1 MQLEVRNFFGLVEL
15 IFTFVQGSPA
25 RHAYFL
31 EQQKILCPN
40 SDALHLK
47 GLSETRWN
55 CASALRRL
63 STERVFRAV
72 IETVQHVSMTTTDGA
87 VRGTA
92 AGLLNSISTFK
103 FIVCL
108 ELLSPVMEAVN
119 NVSEALQ
126 TSSSSDILNAQ
137 TQLAALTAELSI
149 LRSDDSY
156 AAAFA
161 TAEALAQQL
170 DIDCAL
176 PVERQRKLP

>member
-1 MQLEVRNFFGLVEL
+1 
-15 IFTFVQGSPA
+15 
-25 RHAYFL
+25 
-31 EQQKILCPN
+31 
-40 SDALHLK
+40 
-47 GLSETRWN
+47 
-55 CASALRRL
+55 
-63 STERVFRAV
+63 
-72 IETVQHVSMTTTDGA
+72 MTTTDGA

-108 ELLSPVMEAVN
+108 ELLTPVMEAVN